1 MNSTENPASGSR
13 HTLSP
18 PKQDDPVPTPEQRR
32 RAALA
37 RIEASR
43 CALIVRLAPDPPRRR
58 ASTSGMDDSSDSSSE
73 KRSFVDTLKARIERN
88 GLLQGG
94 WQTVRTLARRW
105 WTRQSWH
112 RSVDLVVETLVHE
125 ARPLMQRH
133 PLATLATGAAL
144 GVGLVVVVSTVR
156 PWALHQIRGN
166 GSSWGGRVGN
176 LLWSQF
182 SSAPVQMALAG
193 ALAAWVADQGI
204 RRNPNSGAPSGEA
217 TPRSDPADAS
227 PHRVET
233 PGTGSVGSTGSIG

>member
-1 MNSTENPASGSR
+1 MNSTENPASGSS
-13 HTLSP
+13 HILSP
-18 PKQDDPVPTPEQRR
+18 AKQDDPAPTPEQRM
-32 RAALA
+32 RAAVA

-43 CALIVRLAPDPPRRR
+43 YALIMRLAPDPPRRR
-58 ASTSGMDDSSDSSSE
+58 ASTTGVDGSSDSSS
-73 KRSFVDTLKARIERN
+73 KKQSFVDTLKARIKRN

-112 RSVDLVVETLVHE
+112 RSVDLVVETLAHE
-125 ARPLMQRH
+125 ARPLMRRH

-156 PWALHQIRGN
+156 PWVWHQIRGN
-166 GSSWGGRVGN
+166 GSSLGDRVGS

-204 RRNPNSGAPSGEA
+204 RRNTNSGAPSGGA
-217 TPRSDPADAS
+217 APRDDPA
-227 PHRVET
+227 PHSVET
-233 PGTGSVGSTGSIG
+233 PGTESTGGTG

>member
-1 MNSTENPASGSR
+1 MNSTENPASGSS

-18 PKQDDPVPTPEQRR
+18 PKQDDPTPTPEQRM
-32 RAALA
+32 RAAVA

-43 CALIVRLAPDPPRRR
+43 YALIMCLAPDPPRRR
-58 ASTSGMDDSSDSSSE
+58 ASTTGVDDSSDSSSE

-125 ARPLMQRH
+125 ARPLMRRH

-156 PWALHQIRGN
+156 PWVWHRIRGN
-166 GSSWGGRVGN
+166 GSSLGGRVGS

-204 RRNPNSGAPSGEA
+204 RRNTNSGAPSGGA
-217 TPRSDPADAS
+217 APRGDPADAA
-227 PHRVET
+227 PHSVET
-233 PGTGSVGSTGSIG
+233 PGTGSAGGTG

>member
-18 PKQDDPVPTPEQRR
+18 PKQGDPVPTPEQRR
-32 RAALA
+32 RAAVA

-43 CALIVRLAPDPPRRR
+43 CALIVRLAPDPPKHR
-58 ASTSGMDDSSDSSSE
+58 ASTTGVDDSSDSSSE

-94 WQTVRTLARRW
+94 WQTVHTLARRW

-156 PWALHQIRGN
+156 PWVWHQIRGN
-166 GSSWGGRVGN
+166 GSSFWGGRVGS

-204 RRNPNSGAPSGEA
+204 HRNTNSDAPAGGAA
-217 TPRSDPADAS
+217 PRGDLADAA

-233 PGTGSVGSTGSIG
+233 PGTVSMGGAG